1 MTSTLRPTPTLR
13 GDSRAPVF
21 LLIASAL
28 TIGSL
33 SLSAQERPL
42 DKDVKIL
49 IEQIDD
55 ARDKFEG
62 NLDGDLK
69 SSTLRSP
76 VGEVKVQAA
85 LQDYQDNVKKLKDRF
100 TASYSASAELTAVLK
115 QATNI
120 DTFMKATPSITKG
133 RSEWDREALALKQLA
148 EVYGATFPLPDNAVV
163 RRMNDGETATT
174 AAAVESAADRFKSDL
189 DKTSAIPNADRDMGK
204 KAVELLAKNADTVK
218 SRTNDGKPATAE
230 FRQLQAQVA
239 TVQTFIG
246 VHPVPTGAA
255 NWKTLQD
262 SMAKLEQAFV
272 LTK

>member
-13 GDSRAPVF
+13 RDSRAPVF

-28 TIGSL
+28 TIGSI
-33 SLSAQERPL
+33 SVSAQERPL
-42 DKDVKIL
+42 DRDVKIL
-49 IEQIDD
+49 IEQVDE

-76 VGEVKVQAA
+76 AGEVKVSAA

-100 TASYSASAELTAVLK
+100 TANYSASAELTAVLK

-120 DTFMKATPSITKG
+120 DTFMKASPSITKG

-148 EVYGATFPLPDNAVV
+148 EIYGTTFPLPENAAV

-174 AAAVESAADRFKSDL
+174 AAAVESAANRLKSDI
-189 DKTSAIPNADRDMGK
+189 DKASAIPQPDRETGK
-204 KAVELLAKNADTVK
+204 KAAELLAKNADTVK

-230 FRQLQAQVA
+230 FRQLLAQMA
-239 TVQTFIG
+239 TVQTFITA
-246 VHPVPTGAA
+246 HPIPGSAA
-255 NWKTLQD
+255 NWQTVQD